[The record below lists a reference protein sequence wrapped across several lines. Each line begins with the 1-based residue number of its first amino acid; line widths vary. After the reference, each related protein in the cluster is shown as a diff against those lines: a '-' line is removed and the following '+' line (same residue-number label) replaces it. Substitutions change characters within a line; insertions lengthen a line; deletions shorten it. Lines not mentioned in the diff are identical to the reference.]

1 MKTRNFLRRATLWTA
16 LSLACGSAALNA
28 QSAPGAIPQTGPVR
42 FSGSAV
48 KTESIVASC
57 DAIVVGEVTEP
68 GTSQDQPESPWTVY
82 SGIGV
87 KISQILR
94 GSVDHQIDVTLS
106 TMRSQSFQEI
116 PPTFEDS
123 YIFFINKT
131 DTGSDPYQVIKVL
144 PATDENIAVVKKLIA
159 ALPPTPST
167 PAAP

>member
-1 MKTRNFLRRATLWTA
+1 
-16 LSLACGSAALNA
+16 
-28 QSAPGAIPQTGPVR
+28 
-42 FSGSAV
+42 
-48 KTESIVASC
+48 
-57 DAIVVGEVTEP
+57 
-68 GTSQDQPESPWTVY
+68 
-82 SGIGV
+82 
-87 KISQILR
+87 
-94 GSVDHQIDVTLS
+94 
-106 TMRSQSFQEI
+106 MRSQSFQEI